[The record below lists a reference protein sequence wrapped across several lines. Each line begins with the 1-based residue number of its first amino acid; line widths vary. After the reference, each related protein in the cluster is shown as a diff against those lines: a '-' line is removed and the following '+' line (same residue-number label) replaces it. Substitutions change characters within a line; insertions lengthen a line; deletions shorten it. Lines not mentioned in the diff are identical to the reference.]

1 MANFYQY
8 NGSIYRLSTA
18 VTWQQAQA
26 QAQSL
31 GGNLVTV
38 NNQAEQDWLVSTFGG
53 SELLWIGFTDE
64 VTEGQFRWVNG
75 ETSTYTNWNIGEPN
89 NSYLGQLP
97 ENYVHMNW
105 GSSGKWNDII
115 SSLSYRGIIE
125 IKNTIN
131 GGDGN
136 DTLNS
141 NGDVYTLIG
150 GKGDD
155 TYIVDSTTDAVIENA
170 NEGTDTIQSSV
181 TLTLAT
187 NVENLTLT
195 GTAAINGTGNA
206 ANNVITG
213 NSANNILNGG
223 AGNDTLSG
231 GAGDDIVNYAGSHTE
246 FQTNIL
252 SDGSIQ
258 IKDNVTSNGDEGT
271 DTLIGVE
278 RINFAASGGY
288 YGVVTGGSGNDFL
301 TATNGWSLLFG
312 GDGNDTLNGTD
323 GNDTLNG
330 GAGNDTLNGDAGYDI
345 VNYAGSHTEFQTNIL
360 SDGSIQIKD
369 NVTSNGDEGTDTLI
383 RVERI
388 NFAASGGYYDVLTG
402 GSGNDSLT
410 ATNVWSLIF
419 GGAGNDTLGGS
430 VGKDT
435 LSGGAG
441 TDTLNGGAGDD
452 ILNPGYSQG
461 STDTVNGGD
470 GNDLLQVDYTSKT
483 DGGGIHLG
491 AYNTNHIWNRNGG
504 QTLVNVFNVENYNI
518 TGTQYDDVFEGRS
531 GNDTFN
537 GGAGNDTLSGGGGN
551 DTLNGGAGTDTL
563 IGGLGDDIYI
573 VDSTTDTI
581 TENANEGTDTI
592 QSSVTLTLATNVE
605 NLTLTGTAVI
615 NGTGNELN
623 NVITGNSANNT
634 LNGGA
639 GNDTLDGGAGT
650 DTLIGGTG
658 DDIYIIDSTTDT
670 ITENA
675 NEGTD
680 TIQSS
685 VTLTLATNVENLT
698 LTGTAVIN
706 GTGNELNNVITGN
719 SANNTL
725 NGGAGND
732 TLNGGAGND
741 TLNGEDGNDLLYGDV
756 ASYGASTLF
765 NYNGNT
771 YLLSTAGTWQQAQAQ
786 ARSLGG
792 NLVTVNNQAEQD
804 WLVST
809 FGGSELLWIG
819 FTDEVTE
826 GQFRWVN
833 GETSTYTNWS
843 PGEPNNAHGGE
854 DYAMMNWNWAGIWND
869 DSGTVS
875 LRGIIEIVSA
885 NDILNGGAG
894 NDTLNGGAGTDTLIG
909 GLGDDIYI
917 IDSTTEIITEN
928 ANEGIDT
935 IQSSVTYTIAATN
948 VENLTLTGTAAIN
961 GTGNELN
968 NVITGN
974 GANNS
979 LDGGAGI
986 DTLIGGLGDDIYVVD
1001 STTDTITENANAG
1014 TDTIQ
1019 SSVTLT
1025 LATNVENL
1033 TLTGTAV
1040 INGTGNEL
1048 NNVITGNSANNTLD
1062 GGNGNDTLDG
1072 GAGNDTLIGGIG
1084 DDIYIVDSTTDIITE
1099 LASGGTDTIQSSVTY
1114 SIAARTNIENLTL
1127 TGTAVINGTGNAGNN
1142 VVTGN
1147 SANNT
1152 LNGAAGNDTLDGGAG
1167 NDTLIGGTGNDIY
1180 IVDSTTDII
1189 TELASGGTDTIQSS
1203 VTFSIVTRTNIEN
1216 LTLTGAAVINAT
1228 GNAANNVIRGNSA
1241 NNTLNGAAGNDTLDG
1256 GAGNDTL
1263 IGGTGNDIYIVDSTT
1278 DTITEN
1284 ANEGTD
1290 TIQSSVTLTLATNVE
1305 NLTLTG
1311 TAAIN
1316 GTGNELNNVITGNSA
1331 INTLNGGAGND
1342 TLMGGLG
1349 DDIYIVDSTT
1359 DTITENVNEGTDTIQ
1374 SSVTYTI
1381 AALANVEN
1389 LTLTGTT
1396 AIDGTGNAANNV
1408 ITGNTANNIL
1418 DGGAGNDTLIGGTGD
1433 DIYIVDSTTEIITE
1447 NANAGIDIIQSSVT
1461 LTLATN
1467 VENLNLTG
1475 TTAINGTGNGDN
1487 NVITGNAGN
1496 NTLDGSAGTDTLIG
1510 GLGDDIYY
1518 VDDSNDSIT
1527 EDVDAGIDIVYTIID
1542 YALSENIENL
1552 TLTGTVAIEAIGNEL
1567 NNIIT
1572 GNELSNVLDGSGGI
1586 DTLIGGLGDDNY
1598 VVDNTNNIITENAN
1612 EGMDTV
1618 YTSINYAL
1626 SGNIE
1631 NLTLTGTATNG
1642 TGNELNNIITGNELN
1657 NVLDGSGGIDTL
1669 IGGVGDDNYVVDN
1682 TNDIITEYL
1691 EEGTDTIQSSV
1702 TYTLATNVENLNL
1715 TGTTAING
1723 TGNGDNNVITGNA
1736 ANNILDGGAG
1746 TDTLIGGLGDDIY
1759 IVDSTTDTIT
1769 ENVGEGTDTIQS
1781 GVTYTIAAAN
1791 VENLTLTGT
1800 AVINGTG
1807 NAANNV
1813 ITGNDVNN
1821 ILDGGAGNDTL
1832 NGAAG
1837 TDTLIGGLGDDIYI
1851 VDSTTD
1857 TITENVGEGTDT
1869 IQSGV
1874 TYTITAANVENLTL
1888 TGTAVINGTGNA
1900 ANNVITGNDVNNIL
1914 DGGAGND
1921 TLNGAAGTDTLI
1933 GGLSDDI
1940 YIVDSTTDTITENA
1954 NEGTDTIQSSVTY
1967 IITAAN
1973 VENLTLTGTAVINGT
1988 GNELNNIITGNAGNN
2003 VIIGNAGNDTF
2014 DGGAGTDVLI
2024 GGLGDDIYVVDSTT
2038 DTIVENVGE
2047 GIDTIQSG
2055 VTYTIAAA
2063 NVENL
2068 TLTGTAVINGTGN
2081 ELNNVITGN
2090 GANNILD
2097 GGSGNDTL
2105 IGGLGNDIYIV
2116 DSTTDTITENAS
2128 GGTDTIQSSVT
2139 YTIAALANVENLT
2152 LAGTTAINGTG
2163 NAANNVIT
2171 GNTGNNTLDGGAG
2184 TDTLIGGTGD
2194 DIYIVDSTTDT
2205 ITENTSGGTD
2215 TIQSSVTYT
2224 IAAANVENLTLTG
2237 TAVINGTGNAANN
2250 VITGNTANN
2259 ILDGGLGTDIL
2270 IGGTGDDIYVVD
2282 STTDTITENTSG
2294 GTDTIQSSVTYT
2306 IAAAN
2311 VENLT
2316 LTGTTAI
2323 NGTGNAANNVITGNA
2338 GNNILTGGL
2347 GKDTL
2352 TGGLGVDRFDYRTLA
2367 HSAFSIFDVIT
2378 DFNATTGNDLFL
2390 VTTAR
2395 SGFNNV
2401 TTPVAT
2407 LDATGIAARLTTT
2420 VFTANSAAQFTF
2432 GSRSF
2437 VAINDATA
2445 GFSATTDAIIE
2456 VTGLTGTLGS
2466 SNFTIA

>member
-1 MANFYQY
+1 
-8 NGSIYRLSTA
+8 
-18 VTWQQAQA
+18 
-26 QAQSL
+26 
-31 GGNLVTV
+31 
-38 NNQAEQDWLVSTFGG
+38 
-53 SELLWIGFTDE
+53 
-64 VTEGQFRWVNG
+64 
-75 ETSTYTNWNIGEPN
+75 
-89 NSYLGQLP
+89 
-97 ENYVHMNW
+97 
-105 GSSGKWNDII
+105 
-115 SSLSYRGIIE
+115 
-125 IKNTIN
+125 
-131 GGDGN
+131 
-136 DTLNS
+136 
-141 NGDVYTLIG
+141 
-150 GKGDD
+150 
-155 TYIVDSTTDAVIENA
+155 
-170 NEGTDTIQSSV
+170 
-181 TLTLAT
+181 
-187 NVENLTLT
+187 
-195 GTAAINGTGNA
+195 
-206 ANNVITG
+206 
-213 NSANNILNGG
+213 
-223 AGNDTLSG
+223 
-231 GAGDDIVNYAGSHTE
+231 
-246 FQTNIL
+246 
-252 SDGSIQ
+252 
-258 IKDNVTSNGDEGT
+258 
-271 DTLIGVE
+271 
-278 RINFAASGGY
+278 
-288 YGVVTGGSGNDFL
+288 
-301 TATNGWSLLFG
+301 
-312 GDGNDTLNGTD
+312 
-323 GNDTLNG
+323 
-330 GAGNDTLNGDAGYDI
+330 
-345 VNYAGSHTEFQTNIL
+345 
-360 SDGSIQIKD
+360 
-369 NVTSNGDEGTDTLI
+369 
-383 RVERI
+383 
-388 NFAASGGYYDVLTG
+388 
-402 GSGNDSLT
+402 
-410 ATNVWSLIF
+410 
-419 GGAGNDTLGGS
+419 
-430 VGKDT
+430 
-435 LSGGAG
+435 
-441 TDTLNGGAGDD
+441 
-452 ILNPGYSQG
+452 
-461 STDTVNGGD
+461 
-470 GNDLLQVDYTSKT
+470 
-483 DGGGIHLG
+483 
-491 AYNTNHIWNRNGG
+491 
-504 QTLVNVFNVENYNI
+504 
-518 TGTQYDDVFEGRS
+518 
-531 GNDTFN
+531 
-537 GGAGNDTLSGGGGN
+537 
-551 DTLNGGAGTDTL
+551 
-563 IGGLGDDIYI
+563 
-573 VDSTTDTI
+573 
-581 TENANEGTDTI
+581 
-592 QSSVTLTLATNVE
+592 LTLATNVE

-615 NGTGNELN
+615 NGTGNAGN

-650 DTLIGGTG
+650 DTLI
-658 DDIYIIDSTTDT
+658 
-670 ITENA
+670 
-675 NEGTD
+675 
-680 TIQSS
+680 
-685 VTLTLATNVENLT
+685 
-698 LTGTAVIN
+698 
-706 GTGNELNNVITGN
+706 
-719 SANNTL
+719 
-725 NGGAGND
+725 
-732 TLNGGAGND
+732 
-741 TLNGEDGNDLLYGDV
+741 GEDGNDLLYGDV

-826 GQFRWVN
+826 GQFRWVS
-833 GETSTYTNWS
+833 GETSTYTNWHF
-843 PGEPNNAHGGE
+843 GEPNNAHGGE

-869 DSGTVS
+869 DSGTGS

-894 NDTLNGGAGTDTLIG
+894 NDTLNGGAGIDTLIG

-917 IDSTTEIITEN
+917 
-928 ANEGIDT
+928 
-935 IQSSVTYTIAATN
+935 
-948 VENLTLTGTAAIN
+948 
-961 GTGNELN
+961 
-968 NVITGN
+968 
-974 GANNS
+974 
-979 LDGGAGI
+979 
-986 DTLIGGLGDDIYVVD
+986 VD
-1001 STTDTITENANAG
+1001 STTDTITENANEG

-1040 INGTGNEL
+1040 INGTGNAG

-1062 GGNGNDTLDG
+1062 GGAGIDTLIGGTGDDIYIVDSTTDTITENVNEGTDTIRSSVTYSIAARTNIENLTLTGTAVINGTGNAANNVITGNIANNTLNGAAGNDTLDG
-1072 GAGNDTLIGGIG
+1072 GAGTDSLIGGTG
-1084 DDIYIVDSTTDIITE
+1084 NDIYIVDSTTDIITE
-1099 LASGGTDTIQSSVTY
+1099 NANGGTDTIQSSVTY

-1142 VVTGN
+1142 V
-1147 SANNT
+1147 
-1152 LNGAAGNDTLDGGAG
+1152 
-1167 NDTLIGGTGNDIY
+1167 
-1180 IVDSTTDII
+1180 I
-1189 TELASGGTDTIQSS
+1189 T
-1203 VTFSIVTRTNIEN
+1203 
-1216 LTLTGAAVINAT
+1216 
-1228 GNAANNVIRGNSA
+1228 GNSA

-1278 DTITEN
+1278 DTITEL
-1284 ANEGTD
+1284 ASGGTD
-1290 TIQSSVTLTLATNVE
+1290 TTQSSVTLTLATNVE

-1316 GTGNELNNVITGNSA
+1316 GTGNAGNNVITGNTA
-1331 INTLNGGAGND
+1331 NNILDGGAGND
-1342 TLMGGLG
+1342 TLIGGLG

-1359 DTITENVNEGTDTIQ
+1359 DTITENANEGIDTIQ

-1408 ITGNTANNIL
+1408 ITGNTTNNIL

-1467 VENLNLTG
+1467 VENLTLTG

-1496 NTLDGSAGTDTLIG
+1496 NTLDGGAGTDTLIG
-1510 GLGDDIYY
+1510 GLGDDIYI

-1527 EDVDAGIDIVYTIID
+1527 EDVAAGIDIVYTIID

-1552 TLTGTVAIEAIGNEL
+1552 TLTGTATNGTGNEL

-1586 DTLIGGLGDDNY
+1586 DTLIGGLGDDSY
-1598 VVDNTNNIITENAN
+1598 VVDNTNDIITENAN

-1618 YTSINYAL
+1618 YISINYAL

-1631 NLTLTGTATNG
+1631 NLTLTETATNG

-1669 IGGVGDDNYVVDN
+1669 IGGLGDDNYVVDN

-1702 TYTLATNVENLNL
+1702 TYTLAANVENLTL
-1715 TGTTAING
+1715 TGTAAING

-1781 GVTYTIAAAN
+1781 GVTYI
-1791 VENLTLTGT
+1791 
-1800 AVINGTG
+1800 
-1807 NAANNV
+1807 
-1813 ITGNDVNN
+1813 
-1821 ILDGGAGNDTL
+1821 
-1832 NGAAG
+1832 
-1837 TDTLIGGLGDDIYI
+1837 
-1851 VDSTTD
+1851 
-1857 TITENVGEGTDT
+1857 
-1869 IQSGV
+1869 
-1874 TYTITAANVENLTL
+1874 ITAANVENLTL

-1933 GGLSDDI
+1933 GGTGNDIYIVDSTTDTITENANEGTDTIQSGVTYTITAANVENLTLTGTAVINGTGNAGNNVITGNDVNNILDGGAGNDTLNGAAGTDTLIGGLGDDI

-2024 GGLGDDIYVVDSTT
+2024 GGTGNDIYVVDSTT
-2038 DTIVENVGE
+2038 DTIVENVE
-2047 GIDTIQSG
+2047 
-2055 VTYTIAAA
+2055 
-2063 NVENL
+2063 E
-2068 TLTGTAVINGTGN
+2068 
-2081 ELNNVITGN
+2081 
-2090 GANNILD
+2090 
-2097 GGSGNDTL
+2097 
-2105 IGGLGNDIYIV
+2105 
-2116 DSTTDTITENAS
+2116 
-2128 GGTDTIQSSVT
+2128 GTDTIQS
-2139 YTIAALANVENLT
+2139 
-2152 LAGTTAINGTG
+2152 G
-2163 NAANNVIT
+2163 
-2171 GNTGNNTLDGGAG
+2171 
-2184 TDTLIGGTGD
+2184 
-2194 DIYIVDSTTDT
+2194 
-2205 ITENTSGGTD
+2205 
-2215 TIQSSVTYT
+2215 VTYT

-2250 VITGNTANN
+2250 VITGNGANN
-2259 ILDGGLGTDIL
+2259 RLNGG
-2270 IGGTGDDIYVVD
+2270 
-2282 STTDTITENTSG
+2282 
-2294 GTDTIQSSVTYT
+2294 
-2306 IAAAN
+2306 
-2311 VENLT
+2311 
-2316 LTGTTAI
+2316 
-2323 NGTGNAANNVITGNA
+2323 A
-2338 GNNILTGGL
+2338 GNDILTGGL

-2407 LDATGIAARLTTT
+2407 LDATGIAARLTTA

-2432 GSRSF
+2432 GTRSF

-2456 VTGLTGTLGS
+2456 VTGLTGTLGI
-2466 SNFTIA
+2466 SNFTTTLA